1 MGVVEGAVSDHGVQ
15 GEDAAAF
22 QSDKGPARTLS
33 LGDLAVAVSE
43 ADRVGTQ

>member
-1 MGVVEGAVSDHGVQ
+1 MGVVEEAVSDHGVQ

-22 QSDKGPARTLS
+22 QSDEGPARALS
-33 LGDLAVAVSE
+33 LGDLAVTVST